1 MLIIL
6 IVWTIGIFAVSH
18 YIKHRKYH
26 KSDVK
31 FFRIYKGVH
40 DLEQIVSQLEQL
52 EEIQTSIELA
62 KFHRL
67 RGVTIT
73 MPDNLCKDHEHTLLV
88 NGHDRNSKA
97 LMQLVIEE
105 RDRLRNTLEKKIAEL
120 AKNGTTELRPDLVV
134 KELAEVSTMRVRGQ
148 HFAPL
153 PTTPPTASENDIERT
168 VHNKTDD
175 FNFFFSGEVDDEEG
189 ADEE

>member
-1 MLIIL
+1 MLLIL
-6 IVWTIGIFAVSH
+6 IVWTVGIFAVSH
-18 YIKHRKYH
+18 YIRNRKYH

-105 RDRLRNTLEKKIAEL
+105 RDRLRSTLEKKIAEL

-153 PTTPPTASENDIERT
+153 PTTSPMNEEIENDCT

-175 FNFFFSGEVDDEEG
+175 FNFFFAGENSMEGGDDE
-189 ADEE
+189 

>member
-6 IVWTIGIFAVSH
+6 IVWTIGIYAISH
-18 YIKHRKYH
+18 YLRNRKYH

-31 FFRIYKGVH
+31 FFRIYRGVH
-40 DLEQIVSQLEQL
+40 DLETIVNQLEQL

-62 KFHRL
+62 KFHHL
-67 RGVTIT
+67 KGVTVSL
-73 MPDNLCKDHEHTLLV
+73 PDNLSHNHEHTLLI

-105 RDRLRNTLEKKIAEL
+105 RDRLRSTLEKKIAEL

-153 PTTPPTASENDIERT
+153 PTTSPTASENDIERT

-175 FNFFFSGEVDDEEG
+175 FNFFFSGEVEDEEG
-189 ADEE
+189 ADE